1 MDGRDPNEGARGGL
15 TLSTARV
22 PLSGTNTKKKRWSR
36 AARALC
42 QLRCF
47 LVGQASLVK
56 KAGGWSCWTAAAGVV
71 WEGGEESSRGRSARA
86 LAAAGRFCVG
96 GRRPS
101 REPLGGGGWKS
112 GSLCFFVSFTQTVS
126 FSHVLRIGQTPATP
140 ASAPRPT
147 PAWCA
152 PAAAA
157 STSAAAAAEPYRC
170 CCWWC
175 RLHPNTISILRA
187 PAASAGDDSD
197 PNMRLAAAV
206 AADVAAAD
214 ADTDTAP
221 RPPPPPPIAPPTP
234 TPPIRAAAARD
245 TCLAICAARHA
256 ASGRS
261 RRTASGDPAA
271 GSSAAASRRHA
282 RTCSVRRAAAR
293 RLTFCVRVMRL
304 APQGLFHMRL
314 LVVVVLWIGEGMCA
328 CERERESARARLRC
342 AALASPH

>member
-157 STSAAAAAEPYRC
+157 STSAAAPPSRTAA
-170 CCWWC
+170 
-175 RLHPNTISILRA
+175 A
-187 PAASAGDDSD
+187 AGGAASTPTRSLSSAH
-197 PNMRLAAAV
+197 
-206 AADVAAAD
+206 
-214 ADTDTAP
+214 
-221 RPPPPPPIAPPTP
+221 PPPPPATTATQTCAWRPQWLLTLQPLTPTP
-234 TPPIRAAAARD
+234 TQRQDHHHHHPSPPQPQPHPSAR
-245 TCLAICAARHA
+245 R
-256 ASGRS
+256 
-261 RRTASGDPAA
+261 
-271 GSSAAASRRHA
+271 
-282 RTCSVRRAAAR
+282 RRATRASPSVPHATPQAGAPGAQHLATPLQARALPPRGGTRALAPFGAR
-293 RLTFCVRVMRL
+293 RR
-304 APQGLFHMRL
+304 G
-314 LVVVVLWIGEGMCA
+314 G
-328 CERERESARARLRC
+328 
-342 AALASPH
+342 